1 MGDHN
6 SLPELQDHVLLPVA
20 VRAYAV
26 LAADGDE
33 QEGTQP
39 VRPRRRGRAKPPRNV
54 LIIDVE
60 TRTDYTQRLTF
71 GSYRYYRDGR
81 CLEEGL
87 FYADDLPESELRVL
101 QEYARR
107 HPTDADTG
115 VPGALRLYTFTE
127 FVHKVFFR
135 AAYKARCLVVGYNLP
150 FDLSRLAW
158 AVGTAKSAPFTGG
171 FSFIVWTY
179 EKDGKIHENSFRP
192 RIVIKSID
200 SKRALK
206 GFAPPLRVDAI
217 DRNLEEAS
225 REKEQEG

>member
-1 MGDHN
+1 MDTPRG
-6 SLPELQDHVLLPVA
+6 LPELQDFILLPVA

-26 LAADGDE
+26 LQADE
-33 QEGTQP
+33 EGEREALPDRQ
-39 VRPRRRGRAKPPRNV
+39 RRVKAKLARNV

-71 GSYRYYRDGR
+71 GSYRYFRDGR

-87 FYADDLPESELRVL
+87 FFADDLPESEVRVL
-101 QEYARR
+101 WEYARR
-107 HPTDADTG
+107 HRADVDLG
-115 VPGALRLYTFTE
+115 VPVALRVYPFTE
-127 FVHKVFFR
+127 FVHKVFYR

-158 AVGTAKSAPFTGG
+158 AVGTAKSTPFTGG
-171 FSFIVWTY
+171 FSFVVWTY
-179 EKDGKIHENSFRP
+179 KKDGQIHENSFRP

-206 GFAPPLRVDAI
+206 GFAPPLRIDAP
-217 DRNLEEAS
+217 DRKLEEAPY
-225 REKEQEG
+225 EKRHHE